1 MKLNYLVLL
10 IVVLLSINL
19 VGAVE
24 VGYDN
29 PDLYGIRAEEPATN
43 YSTVY
48 VNSSDYWDNLNTP
61 ADITYD
67 GLSAGDVN
75 ALGYTGTFNYLAG
88 VLGQLSMDGNPWYLG
103 GTSFQIAEDLIV
115 DGDSNLNNTYPQN
128 TLSSSLGSGAL
139 RWLKLWV
146 ADINA
151 ENIEAFNLNLTD
163 NLVVGGNL
171 TTIGAMDI
179 TGDITANDLVLN
191 GTLTHLGA
199 DANWGYFNNGTCIVI
214 GNLSYISE
222 C

>member
-1 MKLNYLVLL
+1 LGCFS
-10 IVVLLSINL
+10 IVSS
-19 VGAVE
+19 E
-24 VGYDN
+24 TFGY
-29 PDLYGIRAEEPATN
+29 GHTEETPIN
-43 YSTVY
+43 YSTIPT
-48 VNSSDYWDNLNTP
+48 VNSSDWWDDLDTP

-67 GLSAGDVN
+67 EISGGDVN
-75 ALGYTGTFNYLAG
+75 ALGYTGTFNFLAG
-88 VLGQLSMDGNPWYLG
+88 VIGQLDMRGDPWYLG

-199 DANWGYFNNGTCIVI
+199 DA
-214 GNLSYISE
+214 
-222 C
+222 